1 MSAPDGTT
9 GVERQ
14 PNQSKLFRPWFLP
27 GAFAPRLRVRAN
39 GGEVLF
45 KNEATAV
52 EDSTVGKLAE
62 FFPEA
67 TPVSVPVRLRA
78 TDAAGNPFS
87 QETQIEFCTSREV
100 LFAAAVPLEF
110 QERILLESA
119 CGSFT
124 ADASVAAMR
133 CDNRR
138 RAVAARLAR
147 RVPNWILPQ

>member
-1 MSAPDGTT
+1 M
-9 GVERQ
+9 
-14 PNQSKLFRPWFLP
+14 
-27 GAFAPRLRVRAN
+27 GAR
-39 GGEVLF
+39 VLF
-45 KNEATAV
+45 KNETTAV

-67 TPVSVPVRLRA
+67 RPVSVPVRLRIS
-78 TDAAGNPFS
+78 DVAGNTFS

-124 ADASVAAMR
+124 ADASVAAIR
-133 CDNRR
+133 YDNRE
-138 RAVAARLAR
+138 RAVAARLLR